1 MLSSSPRTEPP
12 ERTPAPGTVI
22 LRSATPADLPLLR
35 RWDQDP
41 AVRGALID
49 GDWHWETELQRN
61 PPWREWLIAEAD
73 GRPVGFIQ
81 IIDPENEESRYWG
94 CMDPGH
100 RAIDIWIGEPD
111 ARNRGYGARMMAK
124 ALERCFADPTVHTVL
139 IDPLTSNTRAHRFY
153 ERLGFEFVV
162 ERAFGEDCCRVYRL
176 TREGPAAPN

>member
-1 MLSSSPRTEPP
+1 M
-12 ERTPAPGTVI
+12 PASGSVT

-49 GDWHWETELQRN
+49 SDWHWATELQRN

-73 GRPVGFIQ
+73 GRPIGFIQ

-100 RAIDIWIGEPD
+100 RAIDIWIGEPG
-111 ARNRGYGARMMAK
+111 ARNRGYGARMMAL
-124 ALERCFADPTVHTVL
+124 ALARCFADPAVHTVL
-139 IDPLTSNTRAHRFY
+139 IDPLASNTRAHRFY

-162 ERAFGEDCCRVYRL
+162 ERAFGENCCRVYRL
-176 TREGPAAPN
+176 TRKGFAAAN